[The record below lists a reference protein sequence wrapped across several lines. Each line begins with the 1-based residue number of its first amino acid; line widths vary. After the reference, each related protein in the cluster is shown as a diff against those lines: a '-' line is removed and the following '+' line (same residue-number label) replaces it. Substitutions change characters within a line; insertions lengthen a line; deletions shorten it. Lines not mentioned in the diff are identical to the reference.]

1 MCPSIYKSEEGS
13 NVPKI
18 ETEWFDFL
26 RKHLMYASQMDIFYG
41 VENTSLYPRNIP
53 DAPTFQM
60 NARGSAVNNDNHV
73 VIYEKTGKFG
83 FFTGARAWWLFKVR
97 MLSGSSL

>member
-1 MCPSIYKSEEGS
+1 M
-13 NVPKI
+13 
-18 ETEWFDFL
+18 TEWFDFL
-26 RKHLMYASQMDIFYG
+26 REHLMDASQMDIFYG

-97 MLSGSSL
+97 MLLGSSL

>member
-1 MCPSIYKSEEGS
+1 M
-13 NVPKI
+13 
-18 ETEWFDFL
+18 
-26 RKHLMYASQMDIFYG
+26 HASQMDIFYG

-97 MLSGSSL
+97 MLLGYPFNSFYYYDFIRNSPYFLL